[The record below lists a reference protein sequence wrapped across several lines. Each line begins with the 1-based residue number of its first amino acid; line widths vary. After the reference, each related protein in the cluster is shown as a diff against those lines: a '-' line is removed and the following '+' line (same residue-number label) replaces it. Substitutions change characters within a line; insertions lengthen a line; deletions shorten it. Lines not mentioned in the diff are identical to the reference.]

1 MRHVQEFI
9 EEHLGDNLTLVSLG
23 NVAGVSAS
31 YFSHLFR
38 ASLGVA
44 PHQYLLKRR
53 LDRAYNLLRN
63 NRQSIAEIASV
74 TGFSDQSHLTR
85 HFKRQFGVTPQ
96 ECRRDDSRFVLR
108 SSQSALANSRAVF
121 QPRSF

>member
-1 MRHVQEFI
+1 VGRGENAI
-9 EEHLGDNLTLVSLG
+9 DEHLGDNLMLVTLA

-31 YFSHLFR
+31 YFGHLFR
-38 ASLGVA
+38 NSFVVA

-53 LDRAYNLLRN
+53 LDRARTLLRN

-74 TGFSDQSHLTR
+74 TGFSDQGHLTR

-96 ECRRDDSRFVLR
+96 ECRRDDGRFVSG
-108 SSQSALANSRAVF
+108 SSEHVLTNTR
-121 QPRSF
+121 